1 MVKRNDAVVVF
12 DSKHKEVILLPVGF
26 FKDKESSILEQPEE
40 VPKEVKKQFSYGDN
54 LFAEGRDYELGLNGE
69 RQDFSSAFNCYYKG
83 IQQEHPGCCL
93 KVAFYFLYGLGCG
106 FKSKALFEV
115 YLHKAAVLGSETA
128 KAIECRWNTI
138 PEDRFAYGF
147 DLSSCSFPVQSW

>member
-12 DSKHKEVILLPVGF
+12 DSKYKEVVLLPVGF

-40 VPKEVKKQFSYGDN
+40 VPKEAKKQFSYGDT
-54 LFAEGRDYELGLNGE
+54 LFAEGRGYELGLNGGC
-69 RQDFSSAFNCYYKG
+69 QDFSSAFERYYKG
-83 IQQEHPGCCL
+83 TKEEHPGCCL

-106 FKSKALFEV
+106 FKSRALFEV

-128 KAIECRWNTI
+128 KTIECRWNTI
-138 PEDRFAYGF
+138 PEDRFAFGF
-147 DLSSCSFPVQSW
+147 DFSSCSFPLQSW